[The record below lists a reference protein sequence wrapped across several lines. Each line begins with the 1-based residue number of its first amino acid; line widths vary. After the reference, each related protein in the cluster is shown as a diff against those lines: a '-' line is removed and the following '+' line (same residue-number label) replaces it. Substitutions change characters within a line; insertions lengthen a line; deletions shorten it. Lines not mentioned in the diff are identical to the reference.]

1 MHCLYC
7 LHFAV
12 EKASTWNVSRWP
24 TCCLC
29 HLLPFGKGDSFVHW
43 LQQGTVRS
51 PLTAR
56 SLSSALSLSPAC
68 PPSSV
73 PLSISPHLNQQ
84 RVLSAVP
91 SEHDPNLI
99 STYPHH
105 YDCPGPAPP
114 ASVLRCPLNRPPYCL
129 PALDCLCSALA
140 GLEVLFKC
148 ESDHR
153 VKTKLFQ
160 RPRHTCGT
168 WPTSGVSSLTSPPL
182 LPPALYYHFQAQ
194 WSPCCSSKNPGCLP
208 PL

>member
-1 MHCLYC
+1 MYCLVHCLYC

-153 VKTKLFQ
+153 ESK
-160 RPRHTCGT
+160 R
-168 WPTSGVSSLTSPPL
+168 SSFKGLDTPVGPGPPL
-182 LPPALYYHFQAQ
+182 
-194 WSPCCSSKNPGCLP
+194 GCLP
-208 PL
+208 